1 MDVPCADVQFSPN
14 NDEKAAGPSTKINNS
29 VCVVGIEIVSISY
42 QENFKLTSLKHYYV
56 IE

>member
-29 VCVVGIEIVSISY
+29 VCVVGIEIVSIIIK
-42 QENFKLTSLKHYYV
+42 NILN
-56 IE
+56 